1 MLCLSRRSGQAIVV
15 GEGDDAVEIKVYA
28 VGTDRVRL
36 AISGPRSV
44 RIDRKE
50 VREQR
55 HEQNDG
61 T

>member
-1 MLCLSRRSGQAIVV
+1 
-15 GEGDDAVEIKVYA
+15 
-28 VGTDRVRL
+28 L